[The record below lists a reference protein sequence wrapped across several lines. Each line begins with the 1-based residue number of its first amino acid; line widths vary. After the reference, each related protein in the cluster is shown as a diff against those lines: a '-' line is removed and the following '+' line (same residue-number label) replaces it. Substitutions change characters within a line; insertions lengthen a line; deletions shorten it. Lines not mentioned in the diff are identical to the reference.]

1 MKRILMLAVT
11 VAVAAVAIPIAAA
24 DNDPY
29 PAAKGAGVFVAGQ
42 TATVSGAISNYF
54 APGSSIVFRAYA
66 VDAKTKQAITSP
78 AAVKYFYVAIPNQP
92 NVKLTYNPKA
102 AGASGAF
109 GWTGTWSVPAGYPTG
124 PVAYKVWVRT
134 KTNKYGLY
142 VQQPVAT
149 AVLTIVAAPP
159 APPGPPPAPAQP
171 PASSQASLGIN
182 ADAVNGTRPAAAA
195 PRPIGCTQTNV
206 FRRGEQLVVR
216 AWGFDL
222 ATGDLLTNDNVDTA
236 SFSVPGQPAV
246 TLNWGTHG
254 ATGQKVYFW
263 ANAWNIPTDYPLGDV
278 TITVTFKTV
287 DGKTGTF
294 AYPITVNP

>member
-1 MKRILMLAVT
+1 MKRILMLAV
-11 VAVAAVAIPIAAA
+11 AALAAATIVQVAAA

-29 PAAKGAGVFVAGQ
+29 PATKAAGVFVAGQ
-42 TATVSGAISNYF
+42 TATANGAISNYF
-54 APGSSIVFRAYA
+54 APGGSVVFRAYA
-66 VDAKTKQAITSP
+66 VDAKTKQPITNPST
-78 AAVKYFYVAIPNQP
+78 VKYFYVAIPNQP
-92 NVKLTYNPKA
+92 SVKLKYDPKA
-102 AGASGAF
+102 QGASGAF
-109 GWTGTWSVPAGYPTG
+109 GWTGTWNVPATYPAG
-124 PVAYKVWVRT
+124 PVAYRVWVRT
-134 KTNKYGLY
+134 RSNKYGLY
-142 VQQPVAT
+142 IQQPVAT
-149 AVLTIVAAPP
+149 AVLTISGSPP
-159 APPGPPPAPAQP
+159 APPGNPPAPAQSP
-171 PASSQASLGIN
+171 SASTVSLGIN

-222 ATGDLLTNDNVDTA
+222 ASGDLLTVDNVDTA

-263 ANAWNIPTDYPLGDV
+263 ANAWNIPADYPLGDV
-278 TITVTFKTV
+278 TVTVAFKTV

-294 AYPITVNP
+294 AYPITINP